1 MKTIIRLFVIIF
13 LLLEN
18 VLAIGQNMQ
27 NDSIKCLKQ
36 ISIYRELNKIGYTSE
51 AYSRWQNTYQNNVT
65 NKKRLLSDG
74 EKYILAQLKQN
85 KNLQIKTIL
94 LDSLLIVYS
103 DWAII
108 SSNNDFYTLKKAL
121 ALYNYSEKDETTLL
135 QIASLMKTAY
145 LGLKNNFPSQAALA
159 YFYTSKKLYTQY
171 NYSAQNFYSDFIQLI
186 LFAKTNNFK
195 QFQNKLY
202 TEICQIEKNNWSEF
216 TTQLI
221 KLQDL
226 NLQLTILLEL
236 TKKNIQ
242 TQPKNSIW
250 PQQWI
255 DIQTQNSTEST
266 NKEEL
271 AEIYFLI
278 ANSYFAQNNLI
289 LAKQNAEKSLKTNP
303 NNAMNYYL
311 LGEIYINAAQSKSN
325 ETLNGV
331 IFCLAADK
339 FKKAAQL
346 KPELKDSI
354 NKKIKWV
361 QQYFPS
367 EEDAFFKGISE
378 NSNYHFD
385 SWINET
391 TQIRFRENIKF
402 SN

>member
-121 ALYNYSEKDETTLL
+121 ALYNYSEKNETALL
-135 QIASLMKTAY
+135 QIAGLMKTAY

-186 LFAKTNNFK
+186 LFAKTNNYK
-195 QFQNKLY
+195 QLQNKLY

-226 NLQLTILLEL
+226 NQQLTILLEL

>member
-121 ALYNYSEKDETTLL
+121 ALYNYSEKNETDLL

-226 NLQLTILLEL
+226 NQQLTILLEL

-255 DIQTQNSTEST
+255 DIQTQNSTELT